1 MFHVNIR
8 FIGSVRKDR
17 IAIKA
22 RSAGS
27 GVAVGRVIAI
37 ANQKGGVGKT
47 TTAINLA
54 VAMAEIGRRV
64 LLIDLDPQGNATSG
78 VCQREVAS
86 VARDSGN
93 TIYQVLVGDLALTRA
108 IIPVRPTLH
117 LAPAGNDLVGAEIE
131 LVAMDGREHRL
142 KTILESV
149 IQDYNYVLIDTP
161 PSLGILT
168 LNALVAADSVLVPM
182 QCEYYALE
190 GLSALLGTIN
200 KVKAA
205 LRPEL
210 EIEGL
215 LLTMFDARNRLS
227 FEIAEEIQKHFP
239 EKIFKSVIPRSVRLS
254 ESPSHG
260 LSVLEYESKSSGAA
274 AYRALA
280 AEIIRREPG
289 AASENNSETREAPDA
304 LSTTQ
309 TETDASSKSRF
320 ARLFGR
326 G

>member
-1 MFHVNIR
+1 M
-8 FIGSVRKDR
+8 GR
-17 IAIKA
+17 II
-22 RSAGS
+22 S
-27 GVAVGRVIAI
+27 I

-54 VAMAEIGRRV
+54 VALAELGRRV
-64 LLIDLDPQGNATSG
+64 LLLDLDPQGNATSG
-78 VCQREVAS
+78 VSQREVAT
-86 VARDSGN
+86 VARESGR
-93 TIYQVLVGDLALTRA
+93 TIYQVLIGETPLAQVT
-108 IIPVRPTLH
+108 IPVRATLD
-117 LAPAGNDLVGAEIE
+117 LAPAGADLVGAEIE
-131 LVAMDGREHRL
+131 LVAAEGRERRL
-142 KTILESV
+142 KMVLGPLVT
-149 IQDYNYVLIDTP
+149 DYNYVLIDTP

-190 GLSALLGTIN
+190 GLSALLGTIK

-205 LRPEL
+205 FRPGL

-227 FEIAEEIQKHFP
+227 HEIAGEIRSHFP
-239 EKIFKSVIPRSVRLS
+239 AETFKSVIPRSVRLS

-280 AEIIRREPG
+280 AEIIRK
-289 AASENNSETREAPDA
+289 REAGAEVAEQSAAPADKND
-304 LSTTQ
+304 
-309 TETDASSKSRF
+309 ETDAAAGKSRL

-326 G
+326 R